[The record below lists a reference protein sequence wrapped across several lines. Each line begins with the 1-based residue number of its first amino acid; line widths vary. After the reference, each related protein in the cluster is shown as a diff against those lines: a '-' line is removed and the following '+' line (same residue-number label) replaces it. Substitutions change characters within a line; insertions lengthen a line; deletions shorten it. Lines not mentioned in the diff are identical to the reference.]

1 MAKSANKM
9 KRRWFLYGLFFFIV
23 LLCVALFMSNVVTAE
38 DSYHFDNLRNQ
49 LQNEDRY
56 GLMITDLRLADK
68 SREDVLVSGAT
79 KDSTDVYARVNTFD
93 ITLVSPDEASVYP
106 PQIRWTLALQIFA
119 VVAFLSIF
127 VCVVVLL
134 FSFYK
139 AIRQCRIFRK
149 RSVLWIRLIGV
160 LMLLMSLSLDLGTY
174 LERQYAF
181 QWLQDTMW
189 TIESGFTL
197 HFTRLFFGIIILFV
211 GELLKLGYD
220 MQEEQDLTI

>member
-1 MAKSANKM
+1 M
-9 KRRWFLYGLFFFIV
+9 YGLFFFIV

>member
-9 KRRWFLYGLFFFIV
+9 KRMWFLYGLFFFIV